1 MTLLGPGGV
10 FPAMSQAARTSS
22 TEIHQHGSYDTII
35 FIWFLILVAVI
46 VVLIVLDHRETF

>member
-22 TEIHQHGSYDTII
+22 TEIHQHGPYDTII
-35 FIWFLILVAVI
+35 FIGFLILVAVI